1 MINKKNVKAKIENK
15 KFSTVEKLDTTQLI
29 NCEVFIPKSDSR
41 CGPCHV
47 FWKHLTTMT
56 HGADKEKS
64 TSSKYIPNKY
74 MLRKDLEKKN
84 STTSKRCTILKS
96 TEENNWGKNWKIV
109 LEITNFHWMGILM
122 KN

>member
-1 MINKKNVKAKIENK
+1 
-15 KFSTVEKLDTTQLI
+15 
-29 NCEVFIPKSDSR
+29 
-41 CGPCHV
+41 
-47 FWKHLTTMT
+47 MT

-96 TEENNWGKNWKIV
+96 TEENN
-109 LEITNFHWMGILM
+109 
-122 KN
+122 